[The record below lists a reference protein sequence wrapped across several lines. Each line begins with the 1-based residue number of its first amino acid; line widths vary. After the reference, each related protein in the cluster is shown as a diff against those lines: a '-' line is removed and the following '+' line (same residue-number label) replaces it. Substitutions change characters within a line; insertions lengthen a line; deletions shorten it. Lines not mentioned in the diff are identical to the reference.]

1 MRRVVSP
8 ELLDEDS
15 GTPQEIAASLADLR
29 RLNRWFG
36 GIRTTVDL
44 VRRVT
49 RETGR
54 SEFSVL
60 DVGAGCGGTIAS
72 VQDALAPKGL
82 NIHTTLLDRK
92 PSHMALAG
100 NHMRRVAANALAL
113 PFRDSSFDLVT
124 CALFTHHLE
133 PGEVT
138 TFVREALRVCRTAV
152 LVNDLRRSTTS
163 LALVYAG
170 FPLMRS
176 SMSRHDGVA
185 SVRRAYTTGEM
196 QAMIAR
202 AGIANVE
209 IRDYFL
215 FRMGAIIWKS

>member
-1 MRRVVSP
+1 MQRVVIP
-8 ELLDEDS
+8 ELLDEDI

-44 VRRVT
+44 VRRVAW
-49 RETGR
+49 RTGAR
-54 SEFSVL
+54 EFSVL
-60 DVGAGCGGTIAS
+60 DVGAGCGGMMAS
-72 VQDALAPKGL
+72 VQDALSPEGL
-82 NIHTTLLDRK
+82 QFQATLLDRK
-92 PSHMALAG
+92 PSHIALAG
-100 NHMRRVAANALAL
+100 NHMRRVAADARAL

-133 PGEVT
+133 PSEVT
-138 TFVREALRVCRTAV
+138 AFAREALRVCRTA
-152 LVNDLRRSTTS
+152 LLINDLRRSATS

-196 QAMIAR
+196 RAMIAR
-202 AGIANVE
+202 AGIEKVE

-215 FRMGAIIWKS
+215 IRMGAIIWKS